1 MVDPLETLGYAV
13 NELHGVVASMDDSQ
27 MSTVTNCAP
36 WTVRQLASHAL
47 NNQLLWAGLVT
58 DEHLV
63 SMEDT
68 MAAVPCEGDLVPIAD
83 DVVARVSK
91 MWATEGVME
100 RICATPF
107 GEVPGSVVILFP
119 TVDAA
124 AHSWDLAISV
134 GRAFEFVPEAIPA
147 ISAVVEATCTDAAR
161 EMGLIRAATTP
172 PADATATEGLMA
184 LAGRTI
190 PR

>member
-1 MVDPLETLGYAV
+1 MDPLETLEYAV
-13 NELHGVVASMDDSQ
+13 NELHGVVASIDDSQ
-27 MSTVTNCAP
+27 MSAATNCAP

-58 DEHLV
+58 DAHIV

-68 MAAVPCEGDLVPIAD
+68 MAGVPYDGDLVSLAD
-83 DVVARVSK
+83 DVVAGVSR

-100 RICATPF
+100 RIYATPL
-107 GEVPGSVVILFP
+107 GELPGSVVILFP

-124 AHSWDLAISV
+124 AHSWDLATSL
-134 GRAFEFVPEAIPA
+134 RRTFEYAPEAMPA

-161 EMGLIRAATTP
+161 EMGLIRPATTP